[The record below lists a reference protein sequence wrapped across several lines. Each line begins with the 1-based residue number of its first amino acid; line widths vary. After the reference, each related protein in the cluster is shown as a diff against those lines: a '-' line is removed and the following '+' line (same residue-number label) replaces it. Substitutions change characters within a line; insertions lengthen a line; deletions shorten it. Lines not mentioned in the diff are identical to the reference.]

1 MMKLYSHDE
10 MLNRVLGSKNTSARN
25 AYEQKTNRFLKK
37 IKTLIEQKRE
47 VTGTHSDT
55 LRTACES

>member
-1 MMKLYSHDE
+1 MKLYSHDE

-47 VTGTHSDT
+47 VTGLTLYT

>member
-1 MMKLYSHDE
+1 MMRLYSHDE

-25 AYEQKTNRFLKK
+25 AYEQKINRFLKRK
-37 IKTLIEQKRE
+37 KTLFEQKRE
-47 VTGTHSDT
+47 VTGLTLYT

>member
-25 AYEQKTNRFLKK
+25 AYEQKMNHFLKK
-37 IKTLIEQKRE
+37 IKDA
-47 VTGTHSDT
+47 H
-55 LRTACES
+55 

>member
-25 AYEQKTNRFLKK
+25 AYEQKTIRILKK

-47 VTGTHSDT
+47 VTGTHSGYPKNC
-55 LRTACES
+55 L